1 MAYDEALAERVRR
14 LVESLDAD
22 TREQRMFGGIAWM
35 LRGNLLIGIIGDELM
50 VRLDPEQGRLALG
63 KPHTRP
69 FDMSGRA
76 MNGFILVAPAGCKG
90 ATLKRWF
97 AIAHDFVDAMPP
109 KRK

>member
-1 MAYDEALAERVRR
+1 MAYDEVLAERVRD
-14 LVESLDAD
+14 LVESLDAE
-22 TREQRMFGGIAWM
+22 TREQQMFGGIAWM

-50 VRLDPEQGRLALG
+50 VRLDPEMGRQKLTE
-63 KPHTRP
+63 PHARP

-76 MNGFILVAPAGCKG
+76 MKGFILVAPAGCRG
-90 ATLKRWF
+90 DALRRWF